1 MHDFL
6 TNSANGKKNVL
17 NKSCKKLRS
26 RYLNKTRKVRKTY
39 SSIGRETLKWR
50 DLLEAWLIAKQHLSE
65 VQMHLQWPRFRNKND
80 HSLKLQQ
87 VWLLRTPIKDFW
99 FSAQQKEFRRQD
111 IAPVLPR
118 LSRDRS
124 RLRRHL
130 DRPPCET
137 LGQGLSSGNLPI
149 CKRS

>member
-65 VQMHLQWPRFRNKND
+65 V
-80 HSLKLQQ
+80 
-87 VWLLRTPIKDFW
+87 
-99 FSAQQKEFRRQD
+99 
-111 IAPVLPR
+111 
-118 LSRDRS
+118 
-124 RLRRHL
+124 
-130 DRPPCET
+130 
-137 LGQGLSSGNLPI
+137 
-149 CKRS
+149 